1 MIDPTSEKEYINR
14 INPVDIEDYRDLN
27 YESKYLPNRSG
38 IYQLHP
44 ENFENIDNLNNYN
57 YSNFNNSNQIS
68 KSTQIQEDT
77 YLAEKR
83 KDLKNSHYQL
93 SDNCLVNNKTID
105 NFQKQPQQMKPI
117 KELKQIDDLS
127 KFKASNL
134 VDEFF
139 NDVKNVKTSEVIF
152 RYITFR

>member
-1 MIDPTSEKEYINR
+1 
-14 INPVDIEDYRDLN
+14 
-27 YESKYLPNRSG
+27 
-38 IYQLHP
+38 
-44 ENFENIDNLNNYN
+44 
-57 YSNFNNSNQIS
+57 
-68 KSTQIQEDT
+68 
-77 YLAEKR
+77 
-83 KDLKNSHYQL
+83 
-93 SDNCLVNNKTID
+93 
-105 NFQKQPQQMKPI
+105 MKPI